1 MLCKEQYRKKHMPV
15 AEHSAVFYTYRL
27 KVEMLIYE
35 DKKHEIDQLFLAQR
49 QMVAIREQMLSM

>member
-1 MLCKEQYRKKHMPV
+1 MPV

-35 DKKHEIDQLFLAQR
+35 DKKHEIDQLFLTQR